1 MPVMK
6 PITSRSAKR
15 IILQKATPAR
25 IASVALTQSPGKII
39 AENIFADSDQPSA
52 AKSAV
57 DGIAISFN
65 AWKKGRLQFL
75 IKGMQKAGI
84 AAKVLLKPQHCFEI
98 MTGAVIPKHCDCVIP
113 VENVKIVK
121 ATATLKPD
129 LKIFKGQ
136 FIRKQASEYKKN
148 ERLIAFGTKINS
160 THIAVCASTGKRQLN
175 VFSPKIALIG
185 TGDELIAID
194 KKPQSYQSRRSNTY
208 ALETLLCSQGFSD
221 VKKFHFNDNFS
232 VIKKNLSRVLLDF
245 DVVILSGGVS
255 MGKFDFVPGVLNELQ
270 VKTLFHKV
278 SQKPGKPLLFA
289 KTHDGKAVFGLPGN
303 PVSTLV
309 CAVYYVLPFLYKKC
323 GVRIKDRAV
332 RLAKSIRQ
340 NSNLTLFVPVTFNA
354 TASALP
360 VKLSSSG
367 NFRALTASEGF
378 IEVPPGTGSLEKGK
392 EAKFFSW

>member
-6 PITSRSAKR
+6 PITSKSAKR
-15 IILQKATPAR
+15 IILQNATPAR
-25 IASVALTQSPGKII
+25 IASVALTQSLGKII
-39 AENIFADSDQPSA
+39 AENIFADSDQPCVD
-52 AKSAV
+52 KSAV

-84 AAKVLLKPQHCFEI
+84 AAKVLLKPQHCFEM
-98 MTGAVIPKHCDCVIP
+98 MTGAVVPKNCDCVVPI
-113 VENVKIVK
+113 EDVKI
-121 ATATLKPD
+121 ANGCATLKPQVQ
-129 LKIFKGQ
+129 LAQWQ
-136 FIRKQASEYKKN
+136 FIRRQASEYKKN
-148 ERLIAFGTKINS
+148 ERLLTCGTKINS
-160 THIAVCASTGKRQLN
+160 THMALCASVGKSHLN

-185 TGDELIAID
+185 TGDELIPVD
-194 KKPQSYQSRRSNTY
+194 NKPQSHQSRRSNTY
-208 ALETLLCSQGFSD
+208 ALEALLCSHGFSD

-232 VIKKNLSRVLLDF
+232 VIKKNLGRVLRDF

-255 MGKFDFVPGVLNELQ
+255 MGKFDFVPQVLNELQ

-309 CAVYYVLPFLYKKC
+309 CAVYYVLPFIYKKC
-323 GVRIKDRAV
+323 GVRIKDRVV

-340 NSNLTLFVPVTFNA
+340 NSKLTLFVPVTFNA

-360 VKLSSSG
+360 VKLTSSG
-367 NFRALTASEGF
+367 NFKALTSSEGF
-378 IEVPPGTGSLEKGK
+378 IEVPQGTGSLEKGK